1 MRIGLGHLR
10 MRPDDFWRMSLR
22 EFLDACDGY
31 MEARGVRRTGAGGGA
46 PTRDEVDALFAQL
59 DDQGRLRADG

>member
-1 MRIGLGHLR
+1 MRIGLGHLH

-31 MEARGVRRTGAGGGA
+31 LESKGVRRGGHGAA
-46 PTRDEVDALFAQL
+46 PTREEVDELFARL
-59 DDQGRLRADG
+59 DDQGRLRTDG